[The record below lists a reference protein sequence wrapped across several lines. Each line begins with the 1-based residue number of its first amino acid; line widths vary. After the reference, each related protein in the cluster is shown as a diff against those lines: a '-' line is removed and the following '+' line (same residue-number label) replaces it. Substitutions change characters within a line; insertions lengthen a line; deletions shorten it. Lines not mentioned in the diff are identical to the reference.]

1 MSGPVPSRME
11 LPAPTEE
18 GEAGN
23 AQEENRAGL
32 GHADCRA
39 EVCFEVR
46 IEKEIAVVGPPS
58 EGALDEATEPPPTPA

>member
-1 MSGPVPSRME
+1 MSGPVPSRMG
-11 LPAPTEE
+11 LPSQTEE
-18 GEAGN
+18 GD

-58 EGALDEATEPPPTPA
+58 EGALDEATEQPPPPA